1 MSKLSYWLW
10 LSAKEELTALVKNQ
24 LLECF
29 GTPEHLY
36 SMARKEFIEK
46 TRLNKKQIDALSDK
60 SLKTADAIQF
70 DCEKLGITILTME
83 DSAYPE
89 ILCSIP
95 DPPIVLYVK
104 GKIPDLDRKPGIG
117 IVGTRKATP
126 YGMMTAGEFGK
137 QLANAGATIISGMA
151 LGIDG
156 AAMRGALSV
165 GGKTI
170 AVFAGGLN
178 ICYPPEHNFLMG
190 DIQLSG
196 AVISENPPS
205 TPHNGFRFPIR
216 NRIISGLS
224 KAVLVVEAPM
234 RSGALIT
241 AHEALEQG
249 REVFAV
255 PANINAPNSMGCNH
269 LIRDGEAAMA
279 CEPND
284 ILCQIGLR
292 PIASNYKS
300 KKQPEQIHHN
310 EKQTVEEMWDRIL
323 KRSNVQNSTHDKI
336 KSEKIE
342 EPQQTKE
349 FSIPKVQNEIQK
361 GILEVILQGAETP
374 EDILEQTDLPVA
386 RVMTELTMMELDGI
400 LRREN
405 GIIIKN
411 F

>member
-10 LSAKEELTALVKNQ
+10 LAAKDELTALVKNQ

-29 GTPEHLY
+29 GSPEHLFAM
-36 SMARKEFIEK
+36 SRQEFIEK

-60 SLKTADAIQF
+60 SLQRADAIQF
-70 DCEKLGITILTME
+70 DCEKLGISILTME

-95 DPPIVLYVK
+95 DPPIILYAK
-104 GKIPDLDRKPGIG
+104 GKIPDLERKPAVG

-126 YGMMTAGEFGK
+126 YGMTMAGEFGK
-137 QLANAGATIISGMA
+137 QLASAGMTIVSGMA

-156 AAMRGALSV
+156 AAMRGAISA

-170 AVFAGGLN
+170 AVLAGGIN

-190 DIQLSG
+190 DIQLTG

-205 TPHNGFRFPIR
+205 TPHKGFLFPIR

-224 KAVLVVEAPM
+224 RAVLVVEAPA

-249 REVFAV
+249 REVFAI
-255 PANINAPNSMGCNH
+255 PANIDAPNSMGCNH
-269 LIRDGEAAMA
+269 LIRDGEAAIA

-284 ILCQIGLR
+284 ILREVGLS
-292 PIASNYKS
+292 PIYSS
-300 KKQPEQIHHN
+300 KKPIKQPEQVYYDD
-310 EKQTVEEMWDRIL
+310 KQTVEEMWNRIL
-323 KRSNVQNSTHDKI
+323 KHEEKTEEN
-336 KSEKIE
+336 KSEKQE
-342 EPQQTKE
+342 TTQKHAN
-349 FSIPKVQNEIQK
+349 IPKLQNENQK
-361 GILEVILQGAETP
+361 AIIDIILNGAETP
-374 EDILEQTDLPVA
+374 EDILEQIDLPVA

-400 LRREN
+400 LKREN
-405 GIIIKN
+405 GIITIN

>member
-10 LSAKEELTALVKNQ
+10 LSAKEELTALIKFQ

-29 GTPEHLY
+29 GSAEHLFAM
-36 SMARKEFIEK
+36 SRQELIEK

-60 SLKTADAIQF
+60 SLKRADEIQF
-70 DCEKLGITILTME
+70 NCEKLGITILTIE
-83 DSAYPE
+83 DTAYPE

-104 GKIPDLDRKPGIG
+104 GKIPDLERRPAIG
-117 IVGTRKATP
+117 IVGTRRATP
-126 YGMMTAGEFGK
+126 YGMTMAGEFGK
-137 QLANAGATIISGMA
+137 QLATAGMTIVSGMA

-156 AAMRGALSV
+156 AAMRGAISA

-190 DIQLSG
+190 DIQLTG

-205 TPHNGFRFPIR
+205 TPHKGFLFPIR

-224 KAVLVVEAPM
+224 RAVLVVEAPA

-241 AHEALEQG
+241 AHQALDQG
-249 REVFAV
+249 RDVFAV
-255 PANINAPNSMGCNH
+255 PANIDAPNSMGCNH
-269 LIRDGEAAMA
+269 LIRDGEAAIA

-284 ILCQIGLR
+284 ILREVGLS
-292 PIASNYKS
+292 PIYGS
-300 KKQPEQIHHN
+300 KKPIKQPEQIHYDDR
-310 EKQTVEEMWDRIL
+310 QTVEEMWNRIL
-323 KRSNVQNSTHDKI
+323 KHNDNEEQNQ
-336 KSEKIE
+336 EKQNINKPDCIPELQNQDQKEIIE
-342 EPQQTKE
+342 A
-349 FSIPKVQNEIQK
+349 
-361 GILEVILQGAETP
+361 ILNGAETA
-374 EDILEQTDLPVA
+374 EDILEQLDLPVA

-400 LRREN
+400 LKREN
-405 GIIIKN
+405 GIITTN

>member
-10 LSAKEELTALVKNQ
+10 LSAKEQLTALIKFQ

-29 GTPEHLY
+29 GSAEHLFAM
-36 SMARKEFIEK
+36 SRQELIEK

-60 SLKTADAIQF
+60 SLKRADEIQF
-70 DCEKLGITILTME
+70 NCEKLGITILTIE
-83 DSAYPE
+83 DTAYPE

-104 GKIPDLDRKPGIG
+104 GKIPDLERRPAIG
-117 IVGTRKATP
+117 IVGTRRATP
-126 YGMMTAGEFGK
+126 YGMTMAGEFGK
-137 QLANAGATIISGMA
+137 QLATAGMTVVSGMA

-156 AAMRGALSV
+156 AAMRGAISA

-170 AVFAGGLN
+170 AVLAGGLN

-190 DIQLSG
+190 DIQLTG

-205 TPHNGFRFPIR
+205 TPHKGFLFPIR

-224 KAVLVVEAPM
+224 RAVLVVEAPA

-241 AHEALEQG
+241 AHQALDQG
-249 REVFAV
+249 RDVFAI
-255 PANINAPNSMGCNH
+255 PANIDAPNSMGCNH
-269 LIRDGEAAMA
+269 LIRDGEAAIV

-284 ILCQIGLR
+284 ILREVGLS
-292 PIASNYKS
+292 PIYGSQKS
-300 KKQPEQIHHN
+300 IKQPEQIHYDDR
-310 EKQTVEEMWDRIL
+310 QTVEEMWNRIL
-323 KRSNVQNSTHDKI
+323 KHNDNEEQNQ
-336 KSEKIE
+336 EKQNINKPDCIPELQNQDQKEIIE
-342 EPQQTKE
+342 A
-349 FSIPKVQNEIQK
+349 
-361 GILEVILQGAETP
+361 ILNGAETA
-374 EDILEQTDLPVA
+374 EDILEQLDLPVA

-400 LRREN
+400 LKREN
-405 GIIIKN
+405 GIITTN

>member
-10 LSAKEELTALVKNQ
+10 LAAKDELTALVKNQ

-29 GTPEHLY
+29 GSPEHLFAM
-36 SMARKEFIEK
+36 SRQEFIEK
-46 TRLNKKQIDALSDK
+46 TRLNKRQIDALSDK
-60 SLKTADAIQF
+60 SLQRADAIQF
-70 DCEKLGITILTME
+70 DCEKLGISILTME

-95 DPPIVLYVK
+95 DHPIILYAK
-104 GKIPDLDRKPGIG
+104 GKIPDLERKPAVG

-126 YGMMTAGEFGK
+126 YGMTMAGEFGK
-137 QLANAGATIISGMA
+137 QLASAGMTIVSGMA

-156 AAMRGALSV
+156 AAMRGAISA

-170 AVFAGGLN
+170 AVLAGGIN

-190 DIQLSG
+190 DIQLTG
-196 AVISENPPS
+196 AIISENPPS
-205 TPHNGFRFPIR
+205 TPHKGFLFPIR

-224 KAVLVVEAPM
+224 RAVLVVEAPA

-249 REVFAV
+249 REVFAI
-255 PANINAPNSMGCNH
+255 PANIDAPNSMGCNH
-269 LIRDGEAAMA
+269 LIRDGEAAIA

-284 ILCQIGLR
+284 ILREVGLS
-292 PIASNYKS
+292 PIYGS
-300 KKQPEQIHHN
+300 KKPIKQPEQVHYDD
-310 EKQTVEEMWDRIL
+310 KQTVEEMWNRIL
-323 KRSNVQNSTHDKI
+323 KHE
-336 KSEKIE
+336 EKNE
-342 EPQQTKE
+342 ENKAEKQENTPKHANIPQL
-349 FSIPKVQNEIQK
+349 QNENQK
-361 GILEVILQGAETP
+361 AIVDIILNGAETP
-374 EDILEQTDLPVA
+374 EDILEQIDLPVA

-400 LRREN
+400 LKREN
-405 GIIIKN
+405 GIITIN

>member
-10 LSAKEELTALVKNQ
+10 LAAKDELTALVKNQ

-29 GTPEHLY
+29 GSPEHLFAM
-36 SMARKEFIEK
+36 SRQEFIEK

-60 SLKTADAIQF
+60 SLQRADAIQF
-70 DCEKLGITILTME
+70 DCEKLGISILTME

-95 DPPIVLYVK
+95 DPPIILYVK
-104 GKIPDLDRKPGIG
+104 GKIPDLERKPAVG
-117 IVGTRKATP
+117 IVGTRRATP
-126 YGMMTAGEFGK
+126 YGMTMAGEFGK
-137 QLANAGATIISGMA
+137 QLASAGMTIVSGMA

-156 AAMRGALSV
+156 AAMRGAISA

-170 AVFAGGLN
+170 AVLAGGIN

-190 DIQLSG
+190 DIQLTG

-205 TPHNGFRFPIR
+205 TPHKGFLFPIR

-224 KAVLVVEAPM
+224 RAVLVVEAPA

-249 REVFAV
+249 REVFAI
-255 PANINAPNSMGCNH
+255 PANIDAPNSMGCNH
-269 LIRDGEAAMA
+269 LIRDGEAAIA

-284 ILCQIGLR
+284 ILREVGLS
-292 PIASNYKS
+292 PIYSS
-300 KKQPEQIHHN
+300 KKPIKQPEQVHYDD
-310 EKQTVEEMWDRIL
+310 KQTVEEMWNRIL
-323 KRSNVQNSTHDKI
+323 KHEEKTEENKAEKQETTQKHSNI
-336 KSEKIE
+336 
-342 EPQQTKE
+342 PQL
-349 FSIPKVQNEIQK
+349 QNENQK
-361 GILEVILQGAETP
+361 AIIDIILNGAETP
-374 EDILEQTDLPVA
+374 EDILEQIDLPVA

-400 LRREN
+400 LKREN
-405 GIIIKN
+405 GVITIN

>member
-10 LSAKEELTALVKNQ
+10 LAAKDELTALVKNQ

-29 GTPEHLY
+29 GSPEHLFAM
-36 SMARKEFIEK
+36 SRQEFIEK

-60 SLKTADAIQF
+60 SLQRADAIQF
-70 DCEKLGITILTME
+70 DCEKLGISILTME

-95 DPPIVLYVK
+95 DPPIILYVK
-104 GKIPDLDRKPGIG
+104 GKIPDLERKPAVG

-126 YGMMTAGEFGK
+126 YGMTMAGEFGK
-137 QLANAGATIISGMA
+137 QLASAGMTIVSGMA

-156 AAMRGALSV
+156 AAMRGAISA

-170 AVFAGGLN
+170 AVLAGGIN

-190 DIQLSG
+190 DIQLTG

-205 TPHNGFRFPIR
+205 TPHKGFLFPIR

-224 KAVLVVEAPM
+224 RAVLVVEAPA

-249 REVFAV
+249 REVFAI
-255 PANINAPNSMGCNH
+255 PANIDAPNSMGCNH
-269 LIRDGEAAMA
+269 LIRDGEAAIA

-284 ILCQIGLR
+284 ILREVGLS
-292 PIASNYKS
+292 PIYGS
-300 KKQPEQIHHN
+300 KKPIKQPEQVHYDD
-310 EKQTVEEMWDRIL
+310 KQTVEEMWNRIL
-323 KRSNVQNSTHDKI
+323 KHEEKTEKN
-336 KSEKIE
+336 KSEKQETTQKHAHI
-342 EPQQTKE
+342 PQL
-349 FSIPKVQNEIQK
+349 QNENQK
-361 GILEVILQGAETP
+361 AIIDIILNGAETP
-374 EDILEQTDLPVA
+374 EDILEQLDLPVA

-400 LRREN
+400 LKREN
-405 GIIIKN
+405 GIITIN

>member
-10 LSAKEELTALVKNQ
+10 LSAKEELTALIKFQ

-29 GTPEHLY
+29 GSAEHLFAM
-36 SMARKEFIEK
+36 SRQELIEK

-60 SLKTADAIQF
+60 SLKRADEIQF
-70 DCEKLGITILTME
+70 NCEKLGITILTIE
-83 DSAYPE
+83 DTAYPE

-104 GKIPDLDRKPGIG
+104 GKIPDLERRPAIG
-117 IVGTRKATP
+117 IVGTRRATP
-126 YGMMTAGEFGK
+126 YGMTMAGEFGK
-137 QLANAGATIISGMA
+137 QLATAGMTIVSGMA

-156 AAMRGALSV
+156 AAMRGAISA

-170 AVFAGGLN
+170 AVLAGGLN

-190 DIQLSG
+190 DIQLTG

-205 TPHNGFRFPIR
+205 TPHKGFLFPIR

-224 KAVLVVEAPM
+224 RAVLVVEAPA

-241 AHEALEQG
+241 AHQALDQG
-249 REVFAV
+249 RDVFAI
-255 PANINAPNSMGCNH
+255 PANIDAPNSMGCNH
-269 LIRDGEAAMA
+269 LIRDGEAAIA

-284 ILCQIGLR
+284 ILREVGLS
-292 PIASNYKS
+292 PIYGS
-300 KKQPEQIHHN
+300 KKPIKQPEQIHYDDR
-310 EKQTVEEMWDRIL
+310 QTVEEMWNRIL
-323 KRSNVQNSTHDKI
+323 KHNDNEEQNQ
-336 KSEKIE
+336 EKQNINKPDCIPELQNQDQKEIIE
-342 EPQQTKE
+342 A
-349 FSIPKVQNEIQK
+349 
-361 GILEVILQGAETP
+361 ILNGAETA
-374 EDILEQTDLPVA
+374 EDILEQLDLPVA

-400 LRREN
+400 LKREN
-405 GIIIKN
+405 GIITTN

>member
-10 LSAKEELTALVKNQ
+10 LSAKEELTALIKFQ

-29 GTPEHLY
+29 GSAEHLFAM
-36 SMARKEFIEK
+36 SRQELIEK

-60 SLKTADAIQF
+60 SLKRADEIQF
-70 DCEKLGITILTME
+70 NCEKLGITILTIE
-83 DSAYPE
+83 DTAYPE

-104 GKIPDLDRKPGIG
+104 GKIPDLERRPAIG
-117 IVGTRKATP
+117 IVGTRRATP
-126 YGMMTAGEFGK
+126 YGMTMAGEFGK
-137 QLANAGATIISGMA
+137 QLATAGMTIVSGMA

-156 AAMRGALSV
+156 AAMRGAISA

-190 DIQLSG
+190 DIQLTG

-205 TPHNGFRFPIR
+205 TPHKGFLFPIR

-224 KAVLVVEAPM
+224 RAVLVVEAPA

-241 AHEALEQG
+241 AHQALDQG
-249 REVFAV
+249 RDVFAI
-255 PANINAPNSMGCNH
+255 PANIDAPNSMGCNH
-269 LIRDGEAAMA
+269 LIRDGEAAIA

-284 ILCQIGLR
+284 ILREVGLS
-292 PIASNYKS
+292 PIYGS
-300 KKQPEQIHHN
+300 KKPIKQPEQIHYDDR
-310 EKQTVEEMWDRIL
+310 QTIEEMWNRIL
-323 KRSNVQNSTHDKI
+323 KHNDNEEQN
-336 KSEKIE
+336 
-342 EPQQTKE
+342 Q
-349 FSIPKVQNEIQK
+349 EIQNINK
-361 GILEVILQGAETP
+361 PDCIPELQNQDQKEIIEAILNGAETA
-374 EDILEQTDLPVA
+374 EDILEQLDLPVA
-386 RVMTELTMMELDGI
+386 TVMTELTMMELDGI
-400 LRREN
+400 LKREN
-405 GIIIKN
+405 GIITTN

>member
-10 LSAKEELTALVKNQ
+10 LAAKDELTALVKNQ

-29 GTPEHLY
+29 GSPEHLFAM
-36 SMARKEFIEK
+36 SRQEFIEK

-60 SLKTADAIQF
+60 SLQRADAIQF
-70 DCEKLGITILTME
+70 DCEKLGISILTME

-95 DPPIVLYVK
+95 DPPIILYVK
-104 GKIPDLDRKPGIG
+104 GKIPDLERKPAVG

-126 YGMMTAGEFGK
+126 YGMTMAGEFGK
-137 QLANAGATIISGMA
+137 QLASAGMTIVSGMA

-156 AAMRGALSV
+156 AAMRGAISA

-170 AVFAGGLN
+170 AVLAGGIN

-190 DIQLSG
+190 DIQLTG

-205 TPHNGFRFPIR
+205 TPHKGFLFPIR

-224 KAVLVVEAPM
+224 RAVLVVEAPA

-249 REVFAV
+249 REVFAI
-255 PANINAPNSMGCNH
+255 PANIDAPNSMGCNH
-269 LIRDGEAAMA
+269 LIRDGEAAIA

-284 ILCQIGLR
+284 ILREVGLS
-292 PIASNYKS
+292 PIYSS
-300 KKQPEQIHHN
+300 KKPIKQPEQVYYDD
-310 EKQTVEEMWDRIL
+310 KQTVEEMWNRIL
-323 KRSNVQNSTHDKI
+323 KHEEKTEEN
-336 KSEKIE
+336 KSEKQE
-342 EPQQTKE
+342 TTQKHAN
-349 FSIPKVQNEIQK
+349 IPKLQNENQK
-361 GILEVILQGAETP
+361 AIIDIILNGAETP
-374 EDILEQTDLPVA
+374 EDILEQIDLPVA

-400 LRREN
+400 LKREN
-405 GIIIKN
+405 GIITIN

>member
-10 LSAKEELTALVKNQ
+10 LAAKDELTALVKNQ

-29 GTPEHLY
+29 GSPEHLFAM
-36 SMARKEFIEK
+36 SRQEFIEK

-60 SLKTADAIQF
+60 SLQRADAIQF
-70 DCEKLGITILTME
+70 DCEKLGISILTME

-95 DPPIVLYVK
+95 DPPIILYAK
-104 GKIPDLDRKPGIG
+104 GKIPDLERKPAVG

-126 YGMMTAGEFGK
+126 YGMTMAGEFGK
-137 QLANAGATIISGMA
+137 QLASAGMTIVSGMA

-156 AAMRGALSV
+156 AAMRGAISA

-170 AVFAGGLN
+170 AVLAGGIN

-190 DIQLSG
+190 DIQLTG

-205 TPHNGFRFPIR
+205 TPHKGFLFPIR

-224 KAVLVVEAPM
+224 RAVLVVEAPA

-249 REVFAV
+249 REVFAI
-255 PANINAPNSMGCNH
+255 PANIDAPNSMGCNH
-269 LIRDGEAAMA
+269 LIRDGEAAIA

-284 ILCQIGLR
+284 ILREVGLS
-292 PIASNYKS
+292 PIYGS
-300 KKQPEQIHHN
+300 KKPIKQPEQVHYDD
-310 EKQTVEEMWDRIL
+310 KQTVEEMWNKIL
-323 KRSNVQNSTHDKI
+323 KHEEKTEEN
-336 KSEKIE
+336 KSEKQETTQKHAHI
-342 EPQQTKE
+342 PQL
-349 FSIPKVQNEIQK
+349 QNENQK
-361 GILEVILQGAETP
+361 AIVDIILNGAETP
-374 EDILEQTDLPVA
+374 EDILEQIDLPVA

-400 LRREN
+400 LKREN
-405 GIIIKN
+405 GIITIN

>member
-1 MSKLSYWLW
+1 MSRLSYWLW
-10 LSAKEELTALVKNQ
+10 LSAKEELTALIKFQ

-29 GTPEHLY
+29 GSAEHLFAM
-36 SMARKEFIEK
+36 SRQELIEK

-60 SLKTADAIQF
+60 SLKRADEIQF
-70 DCEKLGITILTME
+70 NCEKLGITILTIE
-83 DSAYPE
+83 DTAYPE

-104 GKIPDLDRKPGIG
+104 GKIPDLERRPAIG
-117 IVGTRKATP
+117 IVGTRRATP
-126 YGMMTAGEFGK
+126 YGMTMAGEFGK
-137 QLANAGATIISGMA
+137 QLATAGMTIVSGMA

-156 AAMRGALSV
+156 AAMRGAISA

-190 DIQLSG
+190 DIQLTG

-205 TPHNGFRFPIR
+205 TPHKGFLFPIR

-224 KAVLVVEAPM
+224 RAVLVVEAPA

-241 AHEALEQG
+241 AHQALDQG
-249 REVFAV
+249 REVFAI
-255 PANINAPNSMGCNH
+255 PANIDAPNSMGCNH
-269 LIRDGEAAMA
+269 LIRDGEAAIA

-284 ILCQIGLR
+284 ILREVGLS
-292 PIASNYKS
+292 PIYGS
-300 KKQPEQIHHN
+300 KKPIKQPEQIHYDDR
-310 EKQTVEEMWDRIL
+310 QTIEEMWNRIL
-323 KRSNVQNSTHDKI
+323 KHNDNEEQNQ
-336 KSEKIE
+336 EKQNINKPDCIPELQNQDQKEIIE
-342 EPQQTKE
+342 A
-349 FSIPKVQNEIQK
+349 
-361 GILEVILQGAETP
+361 ILNGAETA
-374 EDILEQTDLPVA
+374 EDILEQLDLPVA

-400 LRREN
+400 LKREN
-405 GIIIKN
+405 GIITTN